1 MPVPFIHA
9 TEPSVDSVI
18 DSQSAF
24 PSIMARRRSIMTA
37 EVSVHFP
44 LPLCMR
50 KTLSSFIV
58 SASALAGII
67 VSTSASTSSMLSIR
81 FFILSSREFAEN
93 IL

>member
-1 MPVPFIHA
+1 MPVPLIHA

-18 DSQSAF
+18 VSQSAF

-44 LPLCMR
+44 LLCMR
-50 KTLSSFIV
+50 KTLSSFMV